1 MGSCW
6 WASSSSW
13 WPMEEALNA
22 ESGQSCSWSIVA
34 SFLRQHVLELHGF
47 DLTQPT
53 RMVTEFS
60 EARMRVIDT
69 TALQCQIHQPL
80 LALRRRGLFTTSDE
94 RTSQH
99 GQRRNKYR
107 HQSPNRG
114 GLCVSDRC

>member
-1 MGSCW
+1 M
-6 WASSSSW
+6 
-13 WPMEEALNA
+13 NA

-80 LALRRRGLFTTSDE
+80 LALRRRVLFTTYLLKTWGVLS
-94 RTSQH
+94 
-99 GQRRNKYR
+99 KYAEGMAKI
-107 HQSPNRG
+107 PVG
-114 GLCVSDRC
+114 GLS